1 MKKGSQITQWVFT
14 GLFGICALGNGFH
27 WSSLFLLL
35 AAVLMAPIPAIR
47 NWLKSIKIKNWLAI
61 TLAVVVFF
69 VGMLSSPMSETPDNP
84 DSGGSSYSENLN
96 DTSGTSNTT
105 ENTTSSNTSSTDDTS
120 LITTEDSTTSSTTS
134 KPNETSKPS
143 SVGGGAAKPVDLSSI
158 PAYSG
163 NAYVTIN
170 NNKPSFSSAELT
182 TTGYEKYSPLD
193 SLNRCG
199 VAIASCGKEIMPGAN
214 EERGSISSI
223 KPSGWNQAK
232 YDGISG
238 GWLWNRCHLIGWQL
252 SAENANR
259 QNLITGTRYMNI
271 NGMLPFEN
279 MVADYIRET
288 GNHVAYRITPIYN
301 GNNLVCSGVQMEAY
315 SIEDSGEGIEF
326 NVYCYNVQP
335 GININYADGSSS
347 SANES
352 SSSAN
357 TSTSTEIQKPVT
369 QPDNTSNN
377 NGNDDTN
384 STTYVLNTN
393 TKKFHYPSCGSAKR
407 IAEKNYAESDESRDE
422 LIAKGYSPCGNCDP

>member
-1 MKKGSQITQWVFT
+1 MKKGSQIAQWVFT
-14 GLFGICALGNGFH
+14 GLFGVCALGNGFH

-35 AAVLMAPIPAIR
+35 AAGLMAPIPAVR

-69 VGMLSSPMSETPDNP
+69 VGMMGSPMSETPDNP
-84 DSGGSSYSENLN
+84 DSGGSSYSENIN
-96 DTSGTSNTT
+96 DTSDTSSTT
-105 ENTTSSNTSSTDDTS
+105 ESNTSSNTSSTDNTS
-120 LITTEDSTTSSTTS
+120 SITTENSTTTSTTS
-134 KPNETSKPS
+134 KPTETSKPS
-143 SVGGGAAKPVDLSSI
+143 SVGGGTAKPVDLSSI

-170 NNKPSFSSAELT
+170 GNKPSFSSAELT
-182 TTGYEKYSPLD
+182 TKGYEKYSPLD
-193 SLNRCG
+193 SLKRCG

-223 KPSGWNQAK
+223 YPSGWNQAK

-259 QNLITGTRYMNI
+259 ENLITGTRYMNI
-271 NGMLPFEN
+271 SGMLPFEN

-288 GNHVAYRITPIYN
+288 GNHVAYRITPIYD

-315 SIEDSGEGIEF
+315 SIEDSGDGVEF

-335 GININYADGSSS
+335 GIKINYADGSSS
-347 SANES
+347 SLSVSNNTTS
-352 SSSAN
+352 SSKPT
-357 TSTSTEIQKPVT
+357 TSIEQ
-369 QPDNTSNN
+369 
-377 NGNDDTN
+377 DTN
-384 STTYVLNTN
+384 KNENTGSTKYVLNTS
-393 TKKFHYPSCGSAKR
+393 TKKFHYPTCGSAGR
-407 IAEKNYAESDESRDE
+407 IAAKNYAESTESRDS
-422 LIAKGYSPCGNCDP
+422 LIAQGYSACGNCDP

>member
-1 MKKGSQITQWVFT
+1 MKKGSQIAQWVFT

-35 AAVLMAPIPAIR
+35 AAVLMAPISAIR

-69 VGMLSSPMSETPDNP
+69 VGMIGSPMSETPDNP
-84 DSGGSSYSENLN
+84 NSGGTSYSENLN
-96 DTSGTSNTT
+96 DTSGTSSTPDN
-105 ENTTSSNTSSTDDTS
+105 NTTSSTSSTDDTS
-120 LITTEDSTTSSTTS
+120 SVTNEDNATSSTTS
-134 KPNETSKPS
+134 KPS
-143 SVGGGAAKPVDLSSI
+143 SIGGGTAKPVDLSSI

-163 NAYVTIN
+163 TAYVTIN

-182 TTGYEKYSPLD
+182 TKGYEKYSPLD
-193 SLNRCG
+193 NLNRCG
-199 VAIASCGKEIMPGAN
+199 VAIASCGKEIMPDAN
-214 EERGSISSI
+214 DERGSISSI

-259 QNLITGTRYMNI
+259 ENLITGTRYMNI
-271 NGMLPFEN
+271 SGMLPFEN

-288 GNHVAYRITPIYN
+288 GNHVAYRITPIYK

-315 SIEDSGEGIEF
+315 SIEDNGDGIEF

-335 GININYADGSSS
+335 GININYEDGSSS
-347 SANES
+347 SQNGSNNTTS
-352 SSSAN
+352 SSNPTTSVEKN
-357 TSTSTEIQKPVT
+357 TNTNENTGSTK
-369 QPDNTSNN
+369 
-377 NGNDDTN
+377 
-384 STTYVLNTN
+384 YVLNTN
-393 TKKFHYPSCGSAKR
+393 TKKFHYPSCGSAGR
-407 IAEKNYAESDESRDE
+407 IAAKNYAESNESRDS
-422 LIAKGYSPCGNCDP
+422 LIAQGYSPCGNCDP

>member
-1 MKKGSQITQWVFT
+1 MKKGSQIAQWVFT

-35 AAVLMAPIPAIR
+35 AAVLMAPIPALR

-69 VGMLSSPMSETPDNP
+69 VGMMGSPLSETPDNP

-96 DTSGTSNTT
+96 DTSGNSSTT
-105 ENTTSSNTSSTDDTS
+105 EDNTSSTTEDNTSSTDNTS
-120 LITTEDSTTSSTTS
+120 SDKTEDSTTSSTTS
-134 KPNETSKPS
+134 KPTENNNPS
-143 SVGGGAAKPVDLSSI
+143 SVGGGTAKPVDLSSI

-182 TTGYEKYSPLD
+182 TKGYEKYSSLD

-259 QNLITGTRYMNI
+259 ENLITGTRYMNI
-271 NGMLPFEN
+271 SGMLPFEN

-288 GNHVAYRITPIYN
+288 GNHVAYRITPIYK

-315 SIEDSGEGIEF
+315 SIEDNGDGIEF

-347 SANES
+347 S
-352 SSSAN
+352 
-357 TSTSTEIQKPVT
+357 TSGSIITDTQQPDT
-369 QPDNTSNN
+369 QPNDTTNN
-377 NGNDDTN
+377 NASATKYILNN
-384 STTYVLNTN
+384 S
-393 TKKFHYPSCGSAKR
+393 TKKFHYPSCGSANR
-407 IAEKNYAESDESRDE
+407 IAEKNYAESNESRDE
-422 LIAKGYSPCGNCDP
+422 LIAKGYSPCGTCDP

>member
-1 MKKGSQITQWVFT
+1 MKKGSKIAQWVFT

-35 AAVLMAPIPAIR
+35 AAGLMAPIPAIR

-69 VGMLSSPMSETPDNP
+69 VGILGSPTSETPNNTDL
-84 DSGGSSYSENLN
+84 GGSSYSESQLDETNSS
-96 DTSGTSNTT
+96 TTT
-105 ENTTSSNTSSTDDTS
+105 EGNSSDASGNTTSSNISSTESSENQTSSNSTNTNNP
-120 LITTEDSTTSSTTS
+120 TES
-134 KPNETSKPS
+134 SKPS
-143 SVGGGAAKPVDLSSI
+143 SVGNGSAKPVSLSSI

-163 NAYVTIN
+163 SPYVTVN
-170 NNKPSFSSAELT
+170 NNKPSFCSAELT
-182 TTGYEKYSPLD
+182 TTGYEKYSKLD

-199 VAIASCGKEIMPGAN
+199 VALASCGKEIMPGAN

-259 QNLITGTRYMNI
+259 ENLITGTRYMNI
-271 NGMLPFEN
+271 SGMLPFEN

-288 GNHVAYRITPIYN
+288 GNHVAYRITPIYD

-315 SIEDSGEGIEF
+315 SIEDNGDGIEF

-335 GININYADGSSS
+335 GIKINYADGSSS
-347 SANES
+347 STSNSNNTTNS
-352 SSSAN
+352 S
-357 TSTSTEIQKPVT
+357 KPTVT
-369 QPDNTSNN
+369 PDNDTNN
-377 NGNDDTN
+377 NNQA
-384 STTYVLNTN
+384 STKYVLNTN
-393 TKKFHYPSCGSAKR
+393 TKKFHYPTCGSAGR
-407 IAEKNYAESDESRDE
+407 IAAKNYAESNESRDA
-422 LIAKGYSPCGNCDP
+422 LIAQGYSPCGNCDP

>member
-1 MKKGSQITQWVFT
+1 MKKGSQIAQWVFT
-14 GLFGICALGNGFH
+14 GLFGVCALGNGFH

-35 AAVLMAPIPAIR
+35 AAGLMAPIPAIR

-69 VGMLSSPMSETPDNP
+69 VGMIGSPISETPDAS

-96 DTSGTSNTT
+96 DTSGTSSTT
-105 ENTTSSNTSSTDDTS
+105 ENNSSSNTSSTDDTS
-120 LITTEDSTTSSTTS
+120 SVTTEDSSVSST
-134 KPNETSKPS
+134 TSKPS
-143 SVGGGAAKPVDLSSI
+143 SVGGGTAKPVDLLSI

-163 NAYVTIN
+163 NAFVTIN

-182 TTGYEKYSPLD
+182 TKGYEKYSPLD
-193 SLNRCG
+193 NLKRCG

-223 KPSGWNQAK
+223 YPSGWNQAK
-232 YDGISG
+232 YEGISG

-259 QNLITGTRYMNI
+259 ENLITGTRYMNI
-271 NGMLPFEN
+271 SGMLPFEN

-288 GNHVAYRITPIYN
+288 GNHVAYRITPIYK

-315 SIEDSGEGIEF
+315 SIEDNGDGIEF

-347 SANES
+347 SQNGSNNTTS
-352 SSSAN
+352 SSKPTTSVEEN
-357 TSTSTEIQKPVT
+357 TNTNQNTGSTK
-369 QPDNTSNN
+369 
-377 NGNDDTN
+377 
-384 STTYVLNTN
+384 YVLNTN
-393 TKKFHYPSCGSAKR
+393 TKKFHYPTCGSAGR
-407 IAEKNYAESDESRDE
+407 IAAKNYAESNESRDA
-422 LIAKGYSPCGNCDP
+422 LISKGYSPCGNCDP

>member
-1 MKKGSQITQWVFT
+1 MKKGSQIAQWVFT

-35 AAVLMAPIPAIR
+35 AAVLMAPIPSIR

-69 VGMLSSPMSETPDNP
+69 VGMIGSPMSEIPDNP

-96 DTSGTSNTT
+96 DTSGTSSTT
-105 ENTTSSNTSSTDDTS
+105 DNNTSSTDDTGS
-120 LITTEDSTTSSTTS
+120 ITTEDNTTSSTTS
-134 KPNETSKPS
+134 EPS
-143 SVGGGAAKPVDLSSI
+143 SIGGGTAKPVDLSNI

-163 NAYVTIN
+163 KAYVTIN

-182 TTGYEKYSPLD
+182 TKGYEKYSPLD
-193 SLNRCG
+193 SLKRCG

-223 KPSGWNQAK
+223 YPSGWNQAK
-232 YDGISG
+232 YEGISG

-259 QNLITGTRYMNI
+259 ENLITGTRYMNI
-271 NGMLPFEN
+271 SGMLPFEN

-288 GNHVAYRITPIYN
+288 GNHVAYRITPIYK

-315 SIEDSGEGIEF
+315 SIEDNGDGIEF

-347 SANES
+347 SQNGSNNTTS
-352 SSSAN
+352 SSKPN
-357 TSTSTEIQKPVT
+357 TSVEENTNTNQNTGSTK
-369 QPDNTSNN
+369 
-377 NGNDDTN
+377 
-384 STTYVLNTN
+384 YVLNTN
-393 TKKFHYPSCGSAKR
+393 TKKFHYPSCGSAGR
-407 IAEKNYAESDESRDE
+407 IAAKNYAESNESRDS
-422 LIAKGYSPCGNCDP
+422 LIAQGYSPCGNCDP

>member
-1 MKKGSQITQWVFT
+1 
-14 GLFGICALGNGFH
+14 
-27 WSSLFLLL
+27 
-35 AAVLMAPIPAIR
+35 MAPIPALR

-69 VGMLSSPMSETPDNP
+69 VGMMGSPLSETPDNP
-84 DSGGSSYSENLN
+84 YSGGSSYSENLN
-96 DTSGTSNTT
+96 DTSGNSSTT
-105 ENTTSSNTSSTDDTS
+105 EDNTSSTDNTS
-120 LITTEDSTTSSTTS
+120 SDKTEDSTTPSTTS
-134 KPNETSKPS
+134 KPTENNNPS
-143 SVGGGAAKPVDLSSI
+143 SVGGGTAKPVDLSSI

-170 NNKPSFSSAELT
+170 NNKPSFSSSELT
-182 TTGYEKYSPLD
+182 TKGYEKYSPLD

-259 QNLITGTRYMNI
+259 ENLITGTRYMNI
-271 NGMLPFEN
+271 SGMLPFEN

-288 GNHVAYRITPIYN
+288 GNHVAYRITPIYK

-315 SIEDSGEGIEF
+315 SIEDSGDGIEF

-347 SANES
+347 SQNGSNNTTS
-352 SSSAN
+352 SPKPN
-357 TSTSTEIQKPVT
+357 TSVEENTDNENIGSTK
-369 QPDNTSNN
+369 
-377 NGNDDTN
+377 
-384 STTYVLNTN
+384 YVLNTN
-393 TKKFHYPSCGSAKR
+393 TKKFHYPTCGSAGK
-407 IAEKNYAESDESRDE
+407 IAAKNYAESNESRDS

>member
-1 MKKGSQITQWVFT
+1 MNKGSKIAQWIFT
-14 GLFGICALGNGFH
+14 GIFGICVLGNGFH

-35 AAVLMAPIPAIR
+35 ATVLMAPIPAIR
-47 NWLKSIKIKNWLAI
+47 NWLKSIKIKNWLVI
-61 TLAVVVFF
+61 TLALVVFF
-69 VGMLSSPMSETPDNP
+69 AGMMGSPMSEETDDPGT
-84 DSGGSSYSENLN
+84 GGSSYTESY
-96 DTSGTSNTT
+96 DDPTT
-105 ENTTSSNTSSTDDTS
+105 ENTDNSATN
-120 LITTEDSTTSSTTS
+120 ETTSSSETPSTESSKDETVSTS
-134 KPNETSKPS
+134 KPTESNKPS
-143 SVGGGAAKPVDLSSI
+143 SVGNGTAKPVDLSSI

-163 NAYVTIN
+163 SPYVTVN
-170 NNKPSFSSAELT
+170 NNVPSFSSSELT
-182 TTGYEKYSPLD
+182 TKGYEKYSSLD

-199 VAIASCGKEIMPGAN
+199 FAIASCGKEIMPAEN
-214 EERGSISSI
+214 EERGNISSI

-252 SAENANR
+252 SAENANK

-347 SANES
+347 SENS
-352 SSSAN
+352 G
-357 TSTSTEIQKPVT
+357 STTTETQKPT
-369 QPDNTSNN
+369 TPPEDTSNDN
-377 NGNDDTN
+377 NTNDV
-384 STTYVLNTN
+384 STIYVLNTN

-407 IAEKNYAESDESRDE
+407 IAEKNYAESNESRDE
-422 LIAKGYSPCGNCDP
+422 LIDRGYSPCGNCDP